1 MMNRENLDKLIANY
15 IAKFEWINDET
26 HREYYK
32 WEAVKHFQDHWDI
45 DAPNFASMFKEAVK
59 ATSNLINNGSV
70 QPTNGIIKLAEH
82 SELTEVIRQMFRD
95 LLTDD
100 YGDIS
105 KRQDKIDIFLDKAD
119 ELLNRYYRGSW
130 KYAQDMRTVIA
141 YLSLIDPK
149 HNYMYKSTQAK
160 EFMYCIEYGND
171 FGSGKHFSLEKYY
184 AMCDELVTVI
194 KEKPELVELHQ
205 NRMTESMWADD
216 DYHILAYD
224 IIYSAVVYKLYN
236 NITIVKPSNSK
247 NKKHD
252 PEKAK
257 NEKRESLLAEL
268 TSVSDQ
274 LNDLLVERADYDDFS
289 AKGLI
294 VKHKSFGEGVVTAHN
309 GHTLNIR
316 FGEQEKPFQMPQ
328 GFSAGYLTTDS
339 EEITELFNEMAR
351 IDDEITKAKSRK
363 STIQTQL
370 SMLK

>member
-1 MMNRENLDKLIANY
+1 MNRENLDKLISNY
-15 IAKFEWINDET
+15 IANFDLINDET

-32 WEAVKHFQDHWDI
+32 WEAVKNFQNHWDI
-45 DAPNFASMFKEAVK
+45 DAPDFSAMFKEAVK

-82 SELTEVIRQMFRD
+82 SELTEVIRQMFKD

-100 YGDIS
+100 HGYLS
-105 KRQDKIDIFLDKAD
+105 ERQEKIDIFLDKAD

-149 HNYMYKSTQAK
+149 HNYMFKATQAK
-160 EFMYCIEYGND
+160 EFMHCIEYGND
-171 FGSGKHFSLEKYY
+171 FGSGKHFSLERYY
-184 AMCDELVTVI
+184 AMCDELVAAI
-194 KEKPELVELHQ
+194 KETPKLVELHQ

-236 NITIVKPSNSK
+236 NITVKKPDPGK

-252 PEKAK
+252 QEKAK

-268 TSVSDQ
+268 ASVSDQ
-274 LNDLLVERADYDDFS
+274 LDDLLVERADYDDFS
-289 AKGLI
+289 AKGLV
-294 VKHKSFGEGVVTAHN
+294 VKHKSFGEGVVTTHN

-328 GFSAGYLTTDS
+328 GFSAGFLTTDS
-339 EEITELFNEMAR
+339 EEIMKLFYEMAR
-351 IDDEITKAKSRK
+351 IDDEISKAKSRK
-363 STIQTQL
+363 STIQTQI